1 MSVGRSESSKVGC
14 LNQLCEQN
22 RPTPSSYS
30 LDSTVEETGE
40 NLLIAK
46 NLTALKYQQQE
57 RAKSAALWI
66 LRAVSL
72 LPHL

>member
-1 MSVGRSESSKVGC
+1 MSAGRSESSKVGC

-46 NLTALKYQQQE
+46 NLTLKYQQQQ

-66 LRAVSL
+66 LCAVSFL
-72 LPHL
+72 THL